1 MKQTRFITQRSLS
14 FLIIVFTGVCVL
26 VFNLIYEKA
35 KESAVNRL
43 NDEQMVHARQAARG
57 IEEFFATWTGILT
70 TLSRMSEVVNVD
82 EAGKRQME
90 LFYDAHHEQIRTF
103 TRMDE
108 NGTILFTVPDKGK
121 IGRNLKSQK
130 HVQELL
136 KTRKP
141 VVSDVFR
148 TLQGIDAVALHVPI
162 FKGAQ
167 FKGSI
172 AVTINFQSLAKRY
185 LEIIKIGKTGYAWV
199 VSRDGTELY
208 CPVPGHTGNNVFA
221 NCKDFPSIIAM
232 ATDMLKGHS
241 GVTTYTFDKISGTK
255 VTPVEKHAVYFP
267 IKLGNTFWSIV
278 VASSEQEILS
288 SLSSYRNRLILVMGM
303 VSICGIILAWLC
315 VKALLIV
322 KEENIRMQAEDS
334 LRESE
339 DRFRHV
345 SSLIS
350 DIAYS
355 CTIDESGCYVIN
367 WMTGAAE
374 RICGYS
380 IEEIKARKCWQ
391 FLVVEEDL
399 ALFAE
404 NVAGLLPGSH
414 GSCELRIHHKNGSM
428 VWLASHAECVKKL
441 ETHCGHV
448 LYGGLVDITARK
460 MAESALRES
469 EEKHRRL
476 YETMAQGVAYQDAN
490 GSIITANPSA
500 ERILGLPLCQM
511 VGKTS
516 MDCIWKSIRED
527 GSDLPGDEHPAMVA
541 LRTGQ
546 PVGPRVLGVFNP
558 KKNEHSW
565 LSVTAIPLFQ
575 PGESAPAQVYATFE
589 DITEQRKAEMN
600 YRTLFRKMLDG
611 FALHEIIC
619 NDHGVP
625 VDYRFLE
632 INPAFER
639 LTGLKAEESLGK
651 TVRDLMPGIE
661 THWIETFGRVALT
674 GEPVYFEKYTKELDK
689 HFQVTAFRPA
699 PNQFACIFA
708 DVTEHRRA
716 EEALRESEVR
726 YRELVENAN
735 SIILRMD
742 KMGTVTFM
750 NEFAQQ
756 FFGYHVDEIV
766 GRSVIGSI
774 VPESDSSGRDLRAM
788 IHDIGLHPE
797 RYAANENENMKR
809 DGTRVW
815 ISWTNKPMTDS
826 SGMVNEILCV
836 GNDATARKLAEEEKE
851 QLQVQLNQAQ
861 RIESVGRLAGG
872 VAHDFNNMLGVI
884 LGHAEMALLKSDP
897 AQPLYSDLQAISKAA
912 QRSAELTRQLL
923 AFARKQTITP
933 KVLDLNETVE
943 GMLKILERLIG
954 EDIDL
959 GWMPGREVWQVKVD
973 PSQLDQILA
982 NLCINARDAIAGV
995 GKITIETANASFD
1008 ENYCSRHVGIVPG
1021 EFVLLAVS
1029 DDGCGMDK
1037 ETVCKIFD
1045 PFFTTKGIG
1054 KGTGLGLATVYGIV
1068 KQNKGFIN
1076 VYSEPGHGTSF
1087 KIYLPR
1093 YAAKAPLRELPA
1105 AREVVGGHEMILLVE
1120 DEPDILNI
1128 AREMLES
1135 FGYSVLA
1142 ARSPGEA
1149 IHLAQEHT
1157 GEINLLITD
1166 VIMPEMNGRELAKRL
1181 LSLYPDMICM
1191 FMSGY
1196 TDDVIAHRGVLEE
1209 GVHFIQKP
1217 FSPQGLSAKVREA
1230 LDVM

>member
-1 MKQTRFITQRSLS
+1 MKQTRFITKRSLS

-43 NDEQMVHARQAARG
+43 NDEQMIHARQAARG
-57 IEEFFATWTGILT
+57 IEEHFATWTGILT
-70 TLSRMSEVVNVD
+70 SLSRMGEIVNLD

-90 LFYDAHHEQIRTF
+90 LFYDAHHEQIRSF

-108 NGTILFTVPDKGK
+108 NGTILFTIPDKGM

-141 VVSDVFR
+141 VVSNVFR
-148 TLQGIDAVALHVPI
+148 TLQGFDAVALHVPV

-172 AVTINFQSLAKRY
+172 AVTINFQTLAKRY

-208 CPVPGHTGNNVFA
+208 CPVPGHIGHSVFA
-221 NCKDFPSIIAM
+221 NCKDFPSIISM

-288 SLSSYRNRLILVMGM
+288 SLSSYRNRLLLVMVM
-303 VSICGIILAWLC
+303 VLIGGSIIAWLG

-322 KEENIRMQAEDS
+322 KEENIRMLAEDA

-345 SSLIS
+345 SSVIS

-355 CTIDESGCYVIN
+355 CGVDENGRYAIN

-380 IEEIKARKCWQ
+380 IEEIKAHKCWQ
-391 FLVVEEDL
+391 FLVLEEDL
-399 ALFAE
+399 VLFAE
-404 NVAGLLPGSH
+404 NVAGLAPGSH
-414 GSCELRIHHKNGSM
+414 GSCELRIRHKNGSM
-428 VWLASHAECVKKL
+428 VWLASHAECVTGL
-441 ETHCGHV
+441 EAQGRQI

-460 MAESALRES
+460 
-469 EEKHRRL
+469 
-476 YETMAQGVAYQDAN
+476 
-490 GSIITANPSA
+490 
-500 ERILGLPLCQM
+500 
-511 VGKTS
+511 
-516 MDCIWKSIRED
+516 
-527 GSDLPGDEHPAMVA
+527 
-541 LRTGQ
+541 
-546 PVGPRVLGVFNP
+546 
-558 KKNEHSW
+558 
-565 LSVTAIPLFQ
+565 
-575 PGESAPAQVYATFE
+575 
-589 DITEQRKAEMN
+589 
-600 YRTLFRKMLDG
+600 
-611 FALHEIIC
+611 
-619 NDHGVP
+619 
-625 VDYRFLE
+625 
-632 INPAFER
+632 
-639 LTGLKAEESLGK
+639 
-651 TVRDLMPGIE
+651 
-661 THWIETFGRVALT
+661 
-674 GEPVYFEKYTKELDK
+674 
-689 HFQVTAFRPA
+689 
-699 PNQFACIFA
+699 
-708 DVTEHRRA
+708 RA
-716 EEALRESEVR
+716 ENALRESEVR

-742 KMGTVTFM
+742 KIGTVTFI

-756 FFGYHVDEIV
+756 FFGYHGDEIV
-766 GRSVIGSI
+766 GRSVIGTI
-774 VPESDSSGRDLRAM
+774 VPESDSSGRDLRDM
-788 IHDIGLHPE
+788 ILDIGLHPE
-797 RYAANENENMKR
+797 RYVANENENMKR
-809 DGTRVW
+809 DGTKVW
-815 ISWTNKPMTDS
+815 ISWTNKPMTNS
-826 SGMVNEILCV
+826 SGMVHEILCV
-836 GNDATARKLAEEEKE
+836 GIDATARKFAEEEKE
-851 QLQVQLNQAQ
+851 KLLVQLNQAQ
-861 RIESVGRLAGG
+861 RMESVGRLAGG

-897 AQPLYSDLQAISKAA
+897 VQPLYSDLQAISKAA
-912 QRSAELTRQLL
+912 QRSANLTRQLL
-923 AFARKQTITP
+923 AFARKQTIAP
-933 KVLDLNETVE
+933 KVLDLDETVE

-959 GWMPGREVWQVKVD
+959 GWMPGKDLWQVKVD
-973 PSQLDQILA
+973 TSQLDQILA

-1008 ENYCSRHVGIVPG
+1008 EKYCSHHVGFVPG
-1021 EFVLLAVS
+1021 EFVMLAVS

-1037 ETVCKIFD
+1037 ETVSKIFD

-1054 KGTGLGLATVYGIV
+1054 EGTGLGLATVYGIV
-1068 KQNKGFIN
+1068 KQNNGIIN
-1076 VYSEPGHGTSF
+1076 VYSEPGQGTSI

-1093 YAAKAPLRELPA
+1093 YAAKAPLREIKD

-1142 ARSPGEA
+1142 AGTPGEA
-1149 IHLAQEHT
+1149 IHLAEEHT

-1196 TDDVIAHRGVLEE
+1196 TDDVIAHRGLLEE

-1217 FSPQGLSAKVREA
+1217 FSSQGLSAKVREA